1 MPYVSRSVLVV
12 VPSSKV
18 SAPAHVRVSA
28 LLTKLPPLSLNV
40 MTRPGI
46 WFAGGNVMVP
56 AFVVVF
62 AKTRLAMVDTDIL
75 MRVSDVIYPV
85 PA

>member
-18 SAPAHVRVSA
+18 SAPEHVRVSA
-28 LLTKLPPLSLNV
+28 LFTKLPPLSLNV
-40 MTRPGI
+40 ITRPGI
-46 WFAGGNVMVP
+46 CWAGGNVIVP

-62 AKTRLAMVDTDIL
+62 AKTRLAIVETDIL
-75 MRVSDVIYPV
+75 FLDVSLN
-85 PA
+85 

>member
-1 MPYVSRSVLVV
+1 VPYVSRSVFVV

-18 SAPAHVRVSA
+18 SAPEHASVSA
-28 LLTKLPPLSLNV
+28 LFTKLPPLSLNV

-46 WFAGGNVMVP
+46 WFAGGKVIVP

-62 AKTRLAMVDTDIL
+62 AKTRLAIVETDIL
-75 MRVSDVIYPV
+75 IKRGKLL
-85 PA
+85 